1 MARTSK
7 DQAIDF
13 EQSLA
18 ALEKLVQQLEGGE
31 LSLDEALKTFER
43 GVTLTRQCQ
52 DALKSAQQKVAVLLK
67 QNGQLSVEPFEGSE
81 DE

>member
-67 QNGQLSVEPFEGSE
+67 QNGQLSVEPFESSE